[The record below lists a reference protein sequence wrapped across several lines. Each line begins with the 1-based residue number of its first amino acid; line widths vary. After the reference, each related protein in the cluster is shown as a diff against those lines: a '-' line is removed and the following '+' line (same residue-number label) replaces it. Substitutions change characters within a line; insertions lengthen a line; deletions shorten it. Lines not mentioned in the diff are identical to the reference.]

1 MARTRKTKIRSGP
14 LAARNGDPEASH
26 GRHRRLVLVTLVML
40 MACST
45 LQGCVAV
52 GVTLAGLG
60 ITNQV
65 GGVQYRTFTEPLPRV
80 SRATLTAFK
89 RMAIDVE
96 AVEDTKDGQVL
107 RAKASDRTFEVALEA
122 LTPNTTRMR
131 SIAKNNVGFIVD
143 ASTALEIIR
152 QAEKALEPET
162 AKKRS

>member
-1 MARTRKTKIRSGP
+1 M
-14 LAARNGDPEASH
+14 
-26 GRHRRLVLVTLVML
+26 
-40 MACST
+40 
-45 LQGCVAV
+45 
-52 GVTLAGLG
+52 AGLG
-60 ITNQV
+60 FSNQI
-65 GGVQYRTFTEPLPRV
+65 GGIQYRTFTEPLPRV

-96 AVEDTKDGQVL
+96 GVENTKDGQVL
-107 RAKASDRTFEVALEA
+107 RATAPDRNFEVALEA

-131 SIAKNNVGFIVD
+131 SIAKNRIGVIVD

>member
-1 MARTRKTKIRSGP
+1 VARTRKTTRSGP
-14 LAARNGDPEASH
+14 ITDRNADPQASH
-26 GRHRRLVLVTLVML
+26 GRHGRLILVASILL
-40 MACST
+40 MTCFP

-65 GGVQYRTFTEPLPRV
+65 GGVQYRTFTEPLPKV

-96 AVEDTKDGQVL
+96 GVEDTKDGQVL

-131 SIAKNNVGFIVD
+131 SIAKNHVGLIVD

-152 QAEKALEPET
+152 QAEKALEPEP